1 MKKNLL
7 LIMPLLWMSG
17 CSDEQEA
24 SAPSSNAFQSFE
36 EREQTGALE
45 EAKEVEQILQQ
56 GVDRNQQIIE
66 EQSK

>member
-1 MKKNLL
+1 
-7 LIMPLLWMSG
+7 MSG